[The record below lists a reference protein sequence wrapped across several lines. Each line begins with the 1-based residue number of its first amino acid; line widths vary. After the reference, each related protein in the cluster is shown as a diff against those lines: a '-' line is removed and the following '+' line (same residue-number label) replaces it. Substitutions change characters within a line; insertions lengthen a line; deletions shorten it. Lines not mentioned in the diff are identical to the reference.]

1 MGSVNKVILVGN
13 LGRDPELRYTQDR
26 KPVVNFSLATQEVW
40 TGKDGQRTERTE
52 WHSIVVW
59 GKLAE
64 ICKDYLTTGRQI
76 YVEGRLATRS
86 YTDKSGQKRYKT
98 EIIASQVVFLGPAP
112 QGQELPKT
120 IPQMEEKESPIEDI
134 NDMPIDDDDIPF

>member
-1 MGSVNKVILVGN
+1 MGSVNKVILIGN

-26 KPVVNFSLATQEVW
+26 RPVVNFSLATQENW
-40 TGKDGQRTERTE
+40 TGKDGQKIEKTE

-86 YTDKSGQKRYKT
+86 YVDKTGQKRYKT
-98 EIIASQVVFLGPAP
+98 EVIASQVVFLGPAP
-112 QGQELPKT
+112 QGGDLPKVVS
-120 IPQMEEKESPIEDI
+120 QSDEKEPSIEDIDVPIEDE
-134 NDMPIDDDDIPF
+134 DIPF

>member
-40 TGKDGQRTERTE
+40 TGKDGQRSEKTE

-76 YVEGRLATRS
+76 YVEGRLTTRS

-98 EIIASQVVFLGPAP
+98 EIVASQVVFLGSSQ
-112 QGQELPKT
+112 QGGELPKN
-120 IPQMEEKESPIEDI
+120 IPQPEDKEPAEEDI
-134 NDMPIDDDDIPF
+134 NVPVEEEDIPF

>member
-1 MGSVNKVILVGN
+1 MGSVNKVILIGN
-13 LGRDPELRYTQDR
+13 LGRDPEMRYTQDK

-40 TGKDGQRTERTE
+40 TGKDGQRMEKTE

-64 ICKDYLTTGRQI
+64 ICRDYLTTGRQI

-86 YTDKSGQKRYKT
+86 YVDKSGQKKYKT
-98 EIIASQVVFLGPAP
+98 EVIASQVVFLGPAP
-112 QGQELPKT
+112 SGD
-120 IPQMEEKESPIEDI
+120 IPRTPPAPEDKEEIIEETDI
-134 NDMPIDDDDIPF
+134 PVDEEDIPF